1 MEEDDVRFMVAA
13 QEDDH
18 LVARMLIRLSR
29 SESCISWRKLL
40 SPSRPA
46 RRPQLPPTWGK
57 RRTRSRFITME
68 GVLTAKRE
76 ETRRASP
83 TTPLSWSGGSG
94 TSESACEEPC
104 SASPSAQTLKN
115 PPARRRK
122 VGFCSSREPA
132 PAELREDGGEIRIP
146 KMESLFEEAS
156 PVRAPVGAGSLFG
169 PGSAKVAEAVA
180 GLAPP
185 VGPVVEEET
194 TGRFRAV
201 EDDEVGSVLLVRPG
215 KKRAVPDLRAMEESL
230 LREQEELQKE
240 LEKQEEIYH
249 SLRADNVELLRR
261 KLEWSS
267 ASWDSAAAS
276 VPCGEDSKLKGP
288 LPPRMTA
295 CFAASEGG
303 PERFPCRISLPFDLN
318 LFPDDN

>member
-83 TTPLSWSGGSG
+83 TTPLS
-94 TSESACEEPC
+94 ACEEPC

-146 KMESLFEEAS
+146 KMESLYEEAS

-261 KLEWSS
+261 KLEFGVLRFGCCLRSLWRRFEAERPS
-267 ASWDSAAAS
+267 A
-276 VPCGEDSKLKGP
+276 
-288 LPPRMTA
+288 PRMTA

-318 LFPDDN
+318 LFPDDD